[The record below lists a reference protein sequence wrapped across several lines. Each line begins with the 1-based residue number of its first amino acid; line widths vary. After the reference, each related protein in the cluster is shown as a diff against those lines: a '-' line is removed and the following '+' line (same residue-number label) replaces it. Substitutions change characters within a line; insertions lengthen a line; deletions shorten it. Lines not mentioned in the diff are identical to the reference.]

1 MKNIIV
7 QDLQYRYDYQ
17 KDFFILVS
25 FIDFKFKLVFFLEDD
40 LLKEE
45 VYLNVIVKLSMKI
58 KQEFEEIIFLK
69 LLFVYMLEL
78 IDINIVFS
86 IEDFD
91 INNNKSFQKKKLSKE
106 IMKIQFYCF
115 LMCMLFYIY
124 L

>member
-106 IMKIQFYCF
+106 IMKILFYCF

>member
-45 VYLNVIVKLSMKI
+45 VYLNVIVKLIEYENKI
-58 KQEFEEIIFLK
+58 GI
-69 LLFVYMLEL
+69 
-78 IDINIVFS
+78 
-86 IEDFD
+86 
-91 INNNKSFQKKKLSKE
+91 
-106 IMKIQFYCF
+106 
-115 LMCMLFYIY
+115 
-124 L
+124 

>member
-1 MKNIIV
+1 
-7 QDLQYRYDYQ
+7 
-17 KDFFILVS
+17 
-25 FIDFKFKLVFFLEDD
+25 
-40 LLKEE
+40 
-45 VYLNVIVKLSMKI
+45 MKI

-78 IDINIVFS
+78 IDISIVFS

-115 LMCMLFYIY
+115 LLCMLFYIY

>member
-1 MKNIIV
+1 
-7 QDLQYRYDYQ
+7 
-17 KDFFILVS
+17 
-25 FIDFKFKLVFFLEDD
+25 
-40 LLKEE
+40 
-45 VYLNVIVKLSMKI
+45 MKI

-78 IDINIVFS
+78 IDISIVFS

>member
-1 MKNIIV
+1 
-7 QDLQYRYDYQ
+7 
-17 KDFFILVS
+17 
-25 FIDFKFKLVFFLEDD
+25 
-40 LLKEE
+40 
-45 VYLNVIVKLSMKI
+45 MKI

-69 LLFVYMLEL
+69 LLIVYMLEL
-78 IDINIVFS
+78 IDISIVFS